1 MKAGV
6 GGESYGSY
14 LVSLG
19 GIDAGLVTLLGLAGP
34 LVVVPA
40 PLLSPVVLPVRCLG
54 SAPGALADVVVGL
67 ALVTVVVVVAGVA
80 MVVVVAAGAA
90 GRGRAATVAV

>member
-1 MKAGV
+1 MKAGG
-6 GGESYGSY
+6 GGESSGSY

-19 GIDAGLVTLLGLAGP
+19 GIDAGLVTLLGLGP

-80 MVVVVAAGAA
+80 MVVVVAAHG
-90 GRGRAATVAV
+90 G

>member
-1 MKAGV
+1 MKAG
-6 GGESYGSY
+6 GRGESSGSY